1 MSAAATSTR
10 RRFARVRGVVVE
22 KPIGP
27 RPKPARHLE
36 HLREPGSV
44 ALDPEGLWRSP
55 WPDCSEDPVPLRLM
69 GARAR
74 ADLLAAVAE
83 WTGACP
89 NPTIRQGGA
98 MILRAL
104 ADHLNG
110 EPIGRALGLEPPAGL
125 IARREIDLARRD
137 ALILRARD
145 AVPAWRDAPARQAAK
160 AMLATFERYHTG
172 AWQRDRRRDTAPAA
186 EPAASFWRL
195 IRLNEERPMP
205 GTPEGLALIIHGP
218 T

>member
-1 MSAAATSTR
+1 MSAAAASTR

-22 KPIGP
+22 MPVGP
-27 RPKPARHLE
+27 RPKPARPLD
-36 HLREPGSV
+36 HLREPGTV
-44 ALDPEGLWRSP
+44 ALDPDNLWRSP
-55 WPDCSEDPVPLRLM
+55 WPNCSDDPAPLRLM

-104 ADHLNG
+104 AEHLTG

-125 IARREIDLARRD
+125 IARREIDLAQRD
-137 ALILRARD
+137 ALILRAR
-145 AVPAWRDAPARQAAK
+145 ASVPAWRDAPPRQAAR
-160 AMLATFERYHTG
+160 AMLEALARYRATTWARERE
-172 AWQRDRRRDTAPAA
+172 RETAPAS

-195 IRLNEERPMP
+195 LRLNPERPLP
-205 GTPEGLALIIHGP
+205 GTPEGLALILDRP